1 MKCSR
6 NACDREATSNGYCES
21 DYRKRLRMGLT
32 GFVDSGPT
40 IAHVQK
46 LRDLGWS
53 YEAIGKAS
61 GICFNVYATLM
72 RERYSRVRM
81 VTEKATLAVPLERRE
96 THRATD
102 ATGTQRRVRALSC
115 MGWPTAEVARRAG
128 VSYDTLNTEM
138 WRGRLSHRIA
148 VRIAK
153 VYEELSHTEGPSAHA
168 RRRAKQLG
176 FHPPFAWDYVD
187 IDDPKARPYQG
198 FARSA

>member
-1 MKCSR
+1 MKCSCPG
-6 NACDREATSNGYCES
+6 CDREARSNGYCES
-21 DYRKRLRMGLT
+21 DYRKRLRMRLT

-53 YEAIGKAS
+53 YE
-61 GICFNVYATLM
+61 
-72 RERYSRVRM
+72 RYSRVRM
-81 VTEKATLAVPLERRE
+81 ATEKATLAVKPERRE